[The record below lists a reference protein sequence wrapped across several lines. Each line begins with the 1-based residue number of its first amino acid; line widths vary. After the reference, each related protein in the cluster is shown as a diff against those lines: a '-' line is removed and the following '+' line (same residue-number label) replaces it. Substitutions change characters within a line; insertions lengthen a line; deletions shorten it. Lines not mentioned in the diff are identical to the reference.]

1 MNLEPVLRDPGQ
13 PVDNLCPLPHP
24 FILQKYRKKMKLLNQ
39 FVSFSRKCLEG
50 KRERMKM
57 LVILGV
63 SDDFLMIC
71 LPDYSSHK

>member
-1 MNLEPVLRDPGQ
+1 MNLEPVLRDPRQ
-13 PVDNLCPLPHP
+13 PVDKLCPLPHP